1 MFGNFVTASRRNPSK
16 AMNRP
21 VSEEHELIRQVLKGD
36 QPAFQRL
43 VERYQDYVFT
53 IVLRILS
60 SREEAEEVAMDVFLK
75 VYQSLRSFEFKS
87 KFSTWLYT
95 IAYRMAI
102 DRVRTKQFPIQT
114 LDNDER
120 FLQVTDREAKGP
132 EARVASQDL
141 QNALRNALERLK
153 PADAGLVSLYYL
165 QEKSVQEV
173 SEVTGLSVSNVKV
186 KLYRLRSELR
196 AILEQQLRNELS
208 DLL

>member
-1 MFGNFVTASRRNPSK
+1 
-16 AMNRP
+16 MNRP

-43 VERYQDYVFT
+43 VERYQAYVFT
-53 IVLRILS
+53 IVLRILP

-196 AILEQQLRNELS
+196 VILEQQLRNELS

>member
-53 IVLRILS
+53 IVLRILP